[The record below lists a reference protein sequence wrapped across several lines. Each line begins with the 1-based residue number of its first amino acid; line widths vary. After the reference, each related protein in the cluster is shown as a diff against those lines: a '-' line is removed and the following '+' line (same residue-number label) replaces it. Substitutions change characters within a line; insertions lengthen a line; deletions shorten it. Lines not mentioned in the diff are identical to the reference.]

1 MNVTFWGT
9 RGSMAKAGPST
20 VRYGGN
26 TSCVEVRSN
35 SGTLLVIDCGTGL
48 HGLGAKLMAGGAVRG
63 HILIGHT
70 HWDHIQGFPFFTPLF
85 VPGNEWDVYAPR
97 GFGASLRESLAGQMH
112 HRYFPVGLE
121 ALGATIRYH
130 DLLEGHFQVGDLTIH
145 AQYLNH
151 TSLTLGYRI
160 EGDGVTVVYSCDH
173 EPHTH
178 GCATGEAPLE
188 GGDLRHAEFLR
199 GADLVIHDAQYTPEE
214 YAKKIGWG
222 HATPQYAIAACK
234 AAGALR
240 LALTHHDP
248 SRTDDD
254 LDRVLADIEP
264 IVRASGVEVF
274 AAAEGVTIDLEP
286 VANPDRRSAE
296 QSSLEPVR
304 SGLLNHEVLL
314 VTATE
319 SSLALCAAIASEDA
333 VPLLVRGDLAAAIE
347 QVRRRNPSLVVV
359 DHALFGDS
367 LPDVRRELHAAGLAA
382 DVPVLVLADAPV
394 PARGNTY
401 AECLVRPF
409 SKEFLR
415 AKLRA
420 WLLRTTCRW
429 MRAPAPPD
437 EASRLETLRAL
448 GLLDTAPDPRFDR
461 ITALAAEAFQVPIAL
476 VSLVDENRQWFKS
489 CVGLEASETSRE
501 VAFCAHA
508 ILERDLLVVP
518 DALADARFADNP
530 LVTGAPHVR
539 FYAGVPLHVGDTTPI
554 GTLCLIDTRPRELE
568 ARQVELLRS
577 LGAMVE
583 RELALQGLDP
593 R

>member
-1 MNVTFWGT
+1 
-9 RGSMAKAGPST
+9 MAKAGPST

-26 TSCVEVRSN
+26 TSCIEVRSN
-35 SGTLLVIDCGTGL
+35 GGTLLVLDCGTGL
-48 HGLGAKLMAGGAVRG
+48 HGLGANLMASGAVRG

-112 HRYFPVGLE
+112 HRYFPVGIE
-121 ALGATIRYH
+121 ALGANIRYH

-173 EPHTH
+173 EPHAH
-178 GCATGEAPLE
+178 GCAAGEAPLE
-188 GGDLRHAEFLR
+188 GGDRRHAEFLR

-234 AAGALR
+234 AAGARR

-254 LDRVLADIEP
+254 LDRVLAGIEGL
-264 IVRASGVEVF
+264 VRTSGVEVF
-274 AAAEGVTIDLEP
+274 AAAEGMTIELAP
-286 VANPDRRSAE
+286 VPNPDRWVAE

-304 SGLLNHEVLL
+304 GGLLNHEVLL

-319 SSLALCAAIASEDA
+319 GSLALASAIASEDA
-333 VPLLVRGDLAAAIE
+333 VPLIARGDLAGAVE
-347 QVRRRNPSLVVV
+347 HLRRRTPSVVV
-359 DHALFGDS
+359 LDHALLGESVADACRD
-367 LPDVRRELHAAGLAA
+367 LRAAGLAA
-382 DVPVLVLADAPV
+382 DVPILVLADAAV
-394 PARGNTY
+394 PPRGDAF

-437 EASRLETLRAL
+437 ETARLETLRAL
-448 GLLDTAPDPRFDR
+448 GLLDTAPDARFDR
-461 ITALAAEAFQVPIAL
+461 ITTLAAEAFQVPIAL

-489 CVGLEASETSRE
+489 CVGLDASETSRE

-518 DALADARFADNP
+518 DAHADARFADNP

-539 FYAGVPLHVGDTTPI
+539 FYAGVPLRVGGATPI
-554 GTLCLIDTRPRELE
+554 GTLCLIDTRPRVLE
-568 ARQVELLRS
+568 ARQLELLRS

-583 RELALQGLDP
+583 RELALTTT
-593 R
+593 

>member
-1 MNVTFWGT
+1 MNITFWGT

-26 TSCVEVRSN
+26 TSCVEVRS
-35 SGTLLVIDCGTGL
+35 SGGTLLVIDCGTGL
-48 HGLGAKLMAGGAVRG
+48 HGLGAKLMATGGSGLRG

-112 HRYFPVGLE
+112 HRYFPVGLD

-173 EPHTH
+173 EPHAH
-178 GCATGEAPLE
+178 GCASGEAPFE

-214 YAKKIGWG
+214 YAKKVGWG
-222 HATPQYAIAACK
+222 HATPQYAIAACR
-234 AAGALR
+234 AAGARR

-254 LDRVLADIEP
+254 LDRVLASIEGA
-264 IVRASGVEVF
+264 VRASGVEVF
-274 AAAEGVTIDLEP
+274 AAAEGMTIELAP
-286 VANPDRRSAE
+286 GASPDRRAAE

-304 SGLLNHEVLL
+304 SGLLDHQVLL
-314 VTATE
+314 VAAAETTVG
-319 SSLALCAAIASEDA
+319 LCSAIASEDA
-333 VPLLVRGDLAAAIE
+333 TPLIVRATLAHALE
-347 QVRRRNPSLVVV
+347 HVRRAAPSLVVL
-359 DHALFGDS
+359 DHALLGEGAWDA
-367 LPDVRRELHAAGLAA
+367 VRELRAAGLGVE
-382 DVPVLVLADAPV
+382 VPVLFLADAPV
-394 PARGNTY
+394 APRGDAF
-401 AECLVRPF
+401 AECLVRPL

-429 MRAPAPPD
+429 LRAPSPPD
-437 EASRLETLRAL
+437 EAARLDTLRAL

-461 ITALAAEAFQVPIAL
+461 ITQLAAEAFQVPIAI
-476 VSLVDENRQWFKS
+476 VSLVDEDRQWFKA
-489 CVGLEASETSRE
+489 CVGLDASETSRE

-508 ILERDLLVVP
+508 ILERDILVVP
-518 DALADARFADNP
+518 DAHADARFADNP

-539 FYAGVPLHVGDTTPI
+539 FYAGVPLRVGDTTPI
-554 GTLCLIDTRPRELE
+554 GTLCLIDTRPRVLE
-568 ARQVELLRS
+568 ARQLELLRS

-583 RELALQGLDP
+583 REIALP
-593 R
+593 SS

>member
-1 MNVTFWGT
+1 MRVTFWGT

-26 TSCVEVRSN
+26 TSCVEVRSD
-35 SGTLLVIDCGTGL
+35 SGTLVVIDCGTGL
-48 HGLGAKLMAGGAVRG
+48 HGLGAKLMAGGASVRG
-63 HILIGHT
+63 HVLIGHT

-97 GFGASLRESLAGQMH
+97 GFGASLRDSLAGQMH
-112 HRYFPVGLE
+112 HRYFPVGLD

-173 EPHTH
+173 EPHAH
-178 GCATGEAPLE
+178 GCAGGEAPLE

-214 YAKKIGWG
+214 YSKKIGWG

-234 AAGALR
+234 AAGAR
-240 LALTHHDP
+240 QLALTHHDP
-248 SRTDDD
+248 ARTDDD
-254 LDRVLADIEP
+254 LDRVLATIEP
-264 IVRASGVEVF
+264 VVRASGVKVF
-274 AAAEGVTIDLEP
+274 AAAEGMTIDLDP
-286 VANPDRRSAE
+286 GANPDRRAAE

-314 VTATE
+314 VA
-319 SSLALCAAIASEDA
+319 SSEKSIAPCSSIASEDGI
-333 VPLLVRGDLAAAIE
+333 PLLVRPSVATAAEQIRRAPPSVVILDHDLLGD
-347 QVRRRNPSLVVV
+347 
-359 DHALFGDS
+359 
-367 LPDVRRELHAAGLAA
+367 ELWEASRDLRAAGLAA
-382 DVPVLVLADAPV
+382 EAPVLVLADAPV
-394 PARGNTY
+394 PPRGSSY
-401 AECLVRPF
+401 AEVLVRPF

-429 MRAPAPPD
+429 MRAPSPPD
-437 EASRLETLRAL
+437 ETARLETLRAL
-448 GLLDTAPDPRFDR
+448 GILDTAPDPRFDR
-461 ITALAAEAFQVPIAL
+461 ITQLAAEAFQVPIAL
-476 VSLVDENRQWFKS
+476 VSLVDEDRQWFKA
-489 CVGLEASETSRE
+489 CVGLSVSETSRE

-518 DALADARFADNP
+518 DAHADPRFADNP

-539 FYAGVPLHVGDTTPI
+539 FYAGVPLRVGEASPI
-554 GTLCLIDTRPRELE
+554 GTLCLIDTRPRVLE
-568 ARQVELLRS
+568 ARQLELLRS

-583 RELALQGLDP
+583 RELALP
-593 R
+593 AP